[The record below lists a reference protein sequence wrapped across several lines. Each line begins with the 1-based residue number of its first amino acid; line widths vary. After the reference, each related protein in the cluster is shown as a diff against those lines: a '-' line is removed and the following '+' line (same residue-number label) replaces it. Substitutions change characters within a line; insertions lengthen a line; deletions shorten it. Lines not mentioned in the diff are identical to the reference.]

1 MSDDLHSRARQLFAQ
16 ERVEGLSAADREWLG
31 QHLQQCTECS
41 AFAQEIE
48 TGLRMLRAEP
58 IPFPKDLASRTQF
71 RVRLRAQEL
80 REREPRHRLLWAVC
94 GASWILG
101 VASAPYVWRLF
112 EWFGQ
117 RTGAPKIALQLGF
130 GLWWAIPALV
140 AGIVMLIEN
149 VRQSGNA
156 EWTERG

>member
-1 MSDDLHSRARQLFAQ
+1 MTTDLHSRARQLFAQ
-16 ERVEGLSAADREWLG
+16 ERIEGLSAADRDWLA

-41 AFAQEIE
+41 AFAQEME
-48 TGLRMLRAEP
+48 NGLRMLRSAP
-58 IPFPKDLASRTQF
+58 VPFPKDLASRTQF

-149 VRQSGNA
+149 VRQSSNA

>member
-1 MSDDLHSRARQLFAQ
+1 MTTDLHSRARQLFAQ
-16 ERVEGLSAADREWLG
+16 ERVEGLSTADSDWLA

-41 AFAQEIE
+41 AFAQEME
-48 TGLRMLRAEP
+48 NGLRMLRSAP
-58 IPFPKDLASRTQF
+58 VPFPKDLANRTQF

-117 RTGAPKIALQLGF
+117 RTGTPKLALQLGF

-149 VRQSGNA
+149 VRQSGDA
-156 EWTERG
+156 EWLERE

>member
-1 MSDDLHSRARQLFAQ
+1 
-16 ERVEGLSAADREWLG
+16 
-31 QHLQQCTECS
+31 
-41 AFAQEIE
+41 
-48 TGLRMLRAEP
+48 
-58 IPFPKDLASRTQF
+58 
-71 RVRLRAQEL
+71 L
-80 REREPRHRLLWAVC
+80 REREPRHRLLWTVC

-117 RTGAPKIALQLGF
+117 RSGTPKIALQLGF

-149 VRQSGNA
+149 VRQSSST
-156 EWTERG
+156 EWTERGN